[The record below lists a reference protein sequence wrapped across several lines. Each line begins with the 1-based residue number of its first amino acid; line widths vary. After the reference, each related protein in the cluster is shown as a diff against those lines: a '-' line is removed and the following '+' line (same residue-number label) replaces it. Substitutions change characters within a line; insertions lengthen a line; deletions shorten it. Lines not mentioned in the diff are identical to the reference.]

1 MRKLFIPFLLLA
13 ATFSF
18 SDTLTLK
25 DGTQHVGKLQSAT
38 AQSITFKEGTKF
50 TRYSRSRI
58 QSIEFDN
65 SATSAANTSSN
76 SHSDYAPPALSSSSA
91 RSARGTTGTHSSVTL
106 PAGTEI
112 NVMTNEN
119 IDSAEANQGQT
130 FSADVAENVVGNN
143 GQVVIPKGSEADLVL
158 RKVQSQG
165 TVTGNSELVLDLQSV
180 RVNGR
185 RYTVSTE
192 DVAKENKEGVGAN
205 KRTATYVGGGAVLGT
220 LIGAIAGGGKGAAIG
235 AATGA
240 AAGAGTQ
247 VLTRGKAVKV
257 PAESKLRF
265 RLDQPLMLQA
275 AY

>member
-1 MRKLFIPFLLLA
+1 MRKLAIPFLLLSA
-13 ATFSF
+13 SFCF
-18 SDTLTLK
+18 SDTLTMK
-25 DGTQHVGKLQSAT
+25 DGTQHTGTLQSAT
-38 AQSITFKEGTKF
+38 AQSVTFKEGSKINHY
-50 TRYSRSRI
+50 RRSQI
-58 QSIEFDN
+58 ESIEF
-65 SATSAANTSSN
+65 NTSTSSAYTN
-76 SHSDYAPPALSSSSA
+76 SHSGSDYAPPASTSSA
-91 RSARGTTGTHSSVTL
+91 RHAASTSSARRSVTL

-112 NVMTNEN
+112 NVMTNDN
-119 IDSAEANQGQT
+119 IDSADANEGQT
-130 FSADVAENVVGNN
+130 FSADVSENVVGAN
-143 GQVVIPKGSEADLVL
+143 GQVIVPKGSEADLVL

-165 TVTGNSELVLDLQSV
+165 TVTGNSELVLDLQSL

-192 DVAKENKEGVGAN
+192 DVAQSNKEGVGAN

-257 PAESKLRF
+257 PSESKLRF
-265 RLDQPLMLQA
+265 KLDQPLILQA